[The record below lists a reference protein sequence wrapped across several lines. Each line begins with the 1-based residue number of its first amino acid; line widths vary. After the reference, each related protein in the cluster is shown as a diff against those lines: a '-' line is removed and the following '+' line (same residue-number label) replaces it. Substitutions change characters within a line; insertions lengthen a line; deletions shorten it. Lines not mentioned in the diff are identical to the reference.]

1 MRGKIGMVFQ
11 HFNLF
16 PNMTALGNIVEA
28 PIHVLGLAK
37 GEAEARALD
46 LLDMV
51 GLSEQRD
58 RYPSQLSGGQR
69 QRVAIARALAMRPQV
84 MLFDEVPSA
93 LDRKSVVWGK
103 RWAVRVNPG
112 G

>member
-46 LLDMV
+46 LLDMA

-58 RYPSQLSGGQR
+58 RSPSRLSGGQR
-69 QRVAIARALAMRPQV
+69 QVGRESCRASVCQV
-84 MLFDEVPSA
+84 VETSGVGGYIKKKIEVGA
-93 LDRKSVVWGK
+93 
-103 RWAVRVNPG
+103 
-112 G
+112 